1 MIVEIKKLDKLTWGA
16 RHLVSGEILQKFD
29 ECKDVWTVG
38 ISSKTG
44 SYITGLD
51 EKKRKHFESK
61 LFLESGTLSPNNIEY
76 WSAFSILIP
85 RDGLRLFIDE
95 DELSNLQYHVL
106 KACPETALSKS
117 EGMAIKKKVYYIHSD
132 DNEAEISNKSREYK
146 IKAYVALDKMSRDEV
161 IDTLYMLGMDP
172 GGVSDEVARDVLGT
186 EVDAD
191 ARSFC
196 NLVADDFF
204 KDKVWI
210 IKLIRKGILSK
221 SEMGTGYDL
230 PIRFKDIMLGDNL
243 MEVVAFLKKA
253 ENSNILTGIK
263 TAETELK

>member
-1 MIVEIKKLDKLTWGA
+1 
-16 RHLVSGEILQKFD
+16 
-29 ECKDVWTVG
+29 
-38 ISSKTG
+38 
-44 SYITGLD
+44 
-51 EKKRKHFESK
+51 
-61 LFLESGTLSPNNIEY
+61 
-76 WSAFSILIP
+76 
-85 RDGLRLFIDE
+85 
-95 DELSNLQYHVL
+95 
-106 KACPETALSKS
+106 
-117 EGMAIKKKVYYIHSD
+117 MAIKKKVYYIHSD